1 MKRIVRMG
9 DIRTSPL
16 ARSLR
21 QDAMT
26 TVFVSRKAPSHGCGR
41 WIERLVRRFIRPA
54 LIASIP
60 GLSIGGLAGCET
72 TERKLQP
79 AAPLV
84 APYGANLVVAP
95 FGNDSGVVIRPD
107 QQASVSDKL
116 VVALN
121 GVQGWQA
128 VPLNRTLE
136 AMRQLGLAEIR
147 TIDEARS
154 ILRLVGGDGIV
165 VGTITE
171 WNPYD
176 PPRFGANILLV
187 ADEEDVQKAFESRRL
202 TGRTGDGG
210 TGPDVAVRTLTD
222 VVAVYDATNHTVRG
236 QVREYAKSNDDV
248 TDGFDPPERYYLMVF
263 DHWLDFAASEL
274 VSTLVDR
281 ERARVT
287 SVQATASAGG

>member
-1 MKRIVRMG
+1 VL
-9 DIRTSPL
+9 T
-16 ARSLR
+16 
-21 QDAMT
+21 
-26 TVFVSRKAPSHGCGR
+26 
-41 WIERLVRRFIRPA
+41 
-54 LIASIP
+54 ASIVGATFV
-60 GLSIGGLAGCET
+60 GLSGCET
-72 TERKLQP
+72 PERKLQP
-79 AAPLV
+79 SEPLV
-84 APYGANLVVAP
+84 APYAANLVVAP

-121 GVQGWQA
+121 GVEGWQA
-128 VPLNRTLE
+128 IPLNRTLE
-136 AMRQLGLAEIR
+136 AMRQVGLAEIR
-147 TIDEARS
+147 TLEEARS

-187 ADEEDVQKAFESRRL
+187 ADEAEVQAAFESRRL
-202 TGRTGDGG
+202 TGG
-210 TGPDVAVRTLTD
+210 TGAVASNPDAPARTLTE
-222 VVAVYDATNHTVRG
+222 VVAFFDATNHTVRG
-236 QVREYAKSNDDV
+236 RVREYAKSNDDV

-263 DHWLDFAASEL
+263 DHWLDFSASEL

-287 SVQATASAGG
+287 SVRSTASSDT